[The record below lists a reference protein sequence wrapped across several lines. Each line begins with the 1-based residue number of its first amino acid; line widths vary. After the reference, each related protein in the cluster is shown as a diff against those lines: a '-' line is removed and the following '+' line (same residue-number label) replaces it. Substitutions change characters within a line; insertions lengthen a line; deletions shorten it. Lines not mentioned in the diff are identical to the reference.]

1 MAPSPSFAVVIRFVG
16 NFAGTG
22 GYMICYSLGFFVG
35 KKAVAYAG
43 DYNIELIPVDIV
55 SSVVLAAG
63 AAAAA
68 EQKVLK
74 ALAELPPQ
82 QQQQEVKAEMKRE
95 VMIYHVT
102 ASATNPLS
110 LPEAFKYL
118 KMFFNANPP
127 PFRLPFTK

>member
-1 MAPSPSFAVVIRFVG
+1 
-16 NFAGTG
+16 
-22 GYMICYSLGFFVG
+22 MICYGMGFFVG
-35 KKAVAYAG
+35 KKAAAYAG

-55 SSVVLAAG
+55 SSVIIAAG

-68 EQKVLK
+68 EQKIVRQ
-74 ALAELPPQ
+74 LAELSLQ
-82 QQQQEVKAEMKRE
+82 QQGQQKVVKRE
-95 VMIYHVT
+95 VKIYHVT

-110 LPEAFKYL
+110 LPEAFGYM